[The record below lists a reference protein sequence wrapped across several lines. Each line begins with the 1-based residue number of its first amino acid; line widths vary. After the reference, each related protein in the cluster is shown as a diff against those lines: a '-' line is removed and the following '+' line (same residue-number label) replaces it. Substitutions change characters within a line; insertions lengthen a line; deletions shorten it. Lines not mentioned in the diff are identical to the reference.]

1 MHANGSELSAWALGT
16 QVLLEA
22 ELADEIA
29 AELESRS
36 PGTSAGR
43 LAELN
48 LRLLSEAH
56 ETAHDLPGV
65 TRVAICREWS
75 YMPGWQDHWMTCT
88 CSAMPSA
95 GAMQHL

>member
-1 MHANGSELSAWALGT
+1 MQKASWMAVLGVTSQSRSYTGSMRMKEYSAWVRIFSGALGT

-48 LRLLSEAH
+48 LRLLLEAH

-65 TRVAICREWS
+65 TRVC
-75 YMPGWQDHWMTCT
+75 D
-88 CSAMPSA
+88 
-95 GAMQHL
+95 L